1 VGALLRHLP
10 GLDRHA
16 HCVRG
21 NRRRASGSVIMTLA
35 DLRKLTIRKQLR
47 IRFALRNGME
57 CIVTEQGV
65 AKVPALR
72 NVADFNLDEELASAT
87 EFILDSAA
95 PAKVPV
101 KKAEP
106 PRRIQR
112 TELAAMFADSPS
124 APVAHEHDDE

>member
-1 VGALLRHLP
+1 
-10 GLDRHA
+10 
-16 HCVRG
+16 
-21 NRRRASGSVIMTLA
+21 MTLA
-35 DLRKLTIRKQLR
+35 DLRKLAIRKQLR

-72 NVADFNLDEELASAT
+72 NVPDFKLEEELASAT
-87 EFILDSAA
+87 EFVLDSAA
-95 PAKVPV
+95 AVKVPV

-106 PRRIQR
+106 PRRIPR
-112 TELAAMFADSPS
+112 TELAAMFTDSPS